1 MKKYLKFLSVAVLI
15 VSSVFISSCS
25 DDDDGGGTPVTPAA
39 RVKTLTFNESGSI
52 TTWEFTYDATIKTR
66 LVSVKVT
73 EGSDPFYM
81 ITYDYS
87 QTGKLIENEA
97 GDQTTFIL
105 DTEGRIIKELWNPD
119 TPDDDF
125 TGYEY
130 DANGYLIRWYEKEDG
145 VTKNKHTA
153 TVDADG
159 NITEH
164 KRYASDGVTVNRS
177 KPFTYIAAPTAVNT
191 NNLPQ
196 ANLRN
201 SERRAISGLYGK
213 ASKKLV
219 DYLEL
224 ISVPANSANYRK
236 NSNVYTFDAKNR
248 VTTVTRTGVDATGAA
263 TSLNEV
269 YSYTYYED

>member
-1 MKKYLKFLSVAVLI
+1 MKKYILFLSAVVLGL
-15 VSSVFISSCS
+15 STLLISSCD
-25 DDDDGGGTPVTPAA
+25 DDDDGGTADIPPA
-39 RVKTLTFNESGSI
+39 RVKTLSLNESGSI

-73 EGSDPFYM
+73 EGTDPFYT
-81 ITYDYS
+81 ISYDYS
-87 QTGKLIENEA
+87 QPGKLIENEA
-97 GDQTTFIL
+97 GDLTTFIL
-105 DTEGRIIKELWNPD
+105 DTEGRITKELWNPA
-119 TPDDDF
+119 TPDDNF

-130 DANGYLIRWYEKEDG
+130 DANGYLIRWYEKEGG

-164 KRYASDGVTVNRS
+164 KRYASDGTTVNRL
-177 KPFTYIAAPTAVNT
+177 KPFTYIASPTALNT

-201 SERRAISGLYGK
+201 SERRAVSGFYGK

-224 ISVPANSANYRK
+224 VSVPANTANYRK
-236 NSNVYTFDAKNR
+236 NSNAYTFDAKNR
-248 VTTVTRTGVDATGAA
+248 VATVTRTGVDASGAA

-269 YSYTYYED
+269 YTYTYYED